1 MSKLITRTVTKTT
14 YNVFAGTEFAGNFA
28 KKLTAEEI
36 NKIATDHKCDVKSV
50 VQVAVESDP
59 VLIGMT
65 EEDFIKA
72 AFIVA
77 DTGRKLTDKKYK
89 A

>member
-14 YNVFAGTEFAGNFA
+14 YNVFAGTEFAGNYPE
-28 KKLTAEEI
+28 KLTVDEVIKLAAEHGCE
-36 NKIATDHKCDVKSV
+36 VKAV
-50 VQVAVESDP
+50 AQVPVESDP

-72 AFIVA
+72 AFIVG